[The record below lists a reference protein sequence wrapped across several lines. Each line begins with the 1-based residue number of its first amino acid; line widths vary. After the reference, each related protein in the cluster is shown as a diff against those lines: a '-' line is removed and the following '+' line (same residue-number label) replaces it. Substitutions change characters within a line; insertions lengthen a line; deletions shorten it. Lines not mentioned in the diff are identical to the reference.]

1 MNVAI
6 VDYGVGNIKSIQHS
20 LDRIGVNHTYTMD
33 KEEII
38 SAEKVVFPG
47 VGDASYAM
55 KQLKNQNL
63 DKLIPNLKQPFLG
76 ICLGM
81 QLMCNYSEEG
91 DTSCLGIINTSVKK
105 FNSNNN
111 KIPQIG
117 WNNIKNLKTNL
128 FKGINENE
136 FMYFV
141 HTYFVPK
148 STYTI
153 SESSYGLNYSSAI
166 NKDNFYGTQFHPE
179 KSGLIGEKII
189 KNFISEL

>member
-20 LDRIGVNHTYTMD
+20 LDRIGVNHVYTMNP
-33 KEEII
+33 EII
-38 SAEKVVFPG
+38 FSAEKVIFPG

-55 KQLKNQNL
+55 KKLKNNNL
-63 DKLIPNLKQPFLG
+63 DKLIPNLKQPLLG

-81 QLMCNYSEEG
+81 QLMCTYSEEG
-91 DTSCLGIINTSVKK
+91 DTSCLGIIDAEVKK
-105 FNSNNN
+105 FNSKKN

-117 WNNIKNLKTNL
+117 WNNSKNLKTNL
-128 FKGINENE
+128 FKGIYENE
-136 FMYFV
+136 FMYMV
-141 HTYFVPK
+141 HTYYVPK
-148 STYTI
+148 SRFTI
-153 SESSYGLNYSSAI
+153 SESIYGLTYSSAI

-189 KNFISEL
+189 KNFINEL

>member
-91 DTSCLGIINTSVKK
+91 DTSCLGIINTRVKK

-128 FKGINENE
+128 FKGITENE

-189 KNFISEL
+189 KNFVSEL

>member
-1 MNVAI
+1 
-6 VDYGVGNIKSIQHS
+6 
-20 LDRIGVNHTYTMD
+20 
-33 KEEII
+33 
-38 SAEKVVFPG
+38 
-47 VGDASYAM
+47 M

-63 DKLIPNLKQPFLG
+63 DRLIPNLKQPFLG

-91 DTSCLGIINTSVKK
+91 DTSCLGIINTRVKK

-128 FKGINENE
+128 FKGITENE

-166 NKDNFYGTQFHPE
+166 NKDNFYGTQFHAE
-179 KSGLIGEKII
+179 MSGLIGEKII
-189 KNFISEL
+189 KNFICEL

>member
-20 LDRIGVNHTYTMD
+20 LDRIGVNHLYTMVPE
-33 KEEII
+33 KII

-63 DKLIPNLKQPFLG
+63 DRLIPNLKQPFLG

-91 DTSCLGIINTSVKK
+91 DTSCLGIINTRVKK

-128 FKGINENE
+128 FKGITENE

>member
-20 LDRIGVNHTYTMD
+20 LDRIGVNHIYTMAQ
-33 KEEII
+33 EEII
-38 SAEKVVFPG
+38 SAEKVIFPG

-55 KQLKNQNL
+55 RQLKNQNL

-81 QLMCNYSEEG
+81 QLMCNSSEEG
-91 DTSCLGIINTSVKK
+91 DTSCLGIINSSVKK

-128 FKGINENE
+128 FKGVNENE

-141 HTYFVPK
+141 HTYYVPK

-153 SESSYGLNYSSAI
+153 SESSYGLTYSSAI

>member
-20 LDRIGVNHTYTMD
+20 LDRIGVNHIYTMVPE
-33 KEEII
+33 KII
-38 SAEKVVFPG
+38 SAEKVIFPG

-91 DTSCLGIINTSVKK
+91 DTSCLGIINTRVKK

-128 FKGINENE
+128 FKGITENE

>member
-55 KQLKNQNL
+55 KQLKKQNL

-117 WNNIKNLKTNL
+117 WNNIKNLKTDL
-128 FKGINENE
+128 FKGITENE

-189 KNFISEL
+189 KNFISQL

>member
-20 LDRIGVNHTYTMD
+20 LDRIGVNHVYTMD
-33 KEEII
+33 PEII
-38 SAEKVVFPG
+38 FSAEKVIFPG

-55 KQLKNQNL
+55 KKLKNNNL
-63 DKLIPNLKQPFLG
+63 DKLIPNLKQPLLG

-81 QLMCNYSEEG
+81 QLMCTYSEEG
-91 DTSCLGIINTSVKK
+91 DTSCLGIIDADVKK
-105 FNSNNN
+105 FNSNKN

-128 FKGINENE
+128 FKGVYENE
-136 FMYFV
+136 FMYMV
-141 HTYFVPK
+141 HTYYVPK
-148 STYTI
+148 SRFTI
-153 SESSYGLNYSSAI
+153 SESLYGLTYSSAI

>member
-20 LDRIGVNHTYTMD
+20 LDRIGVNHTYTKD

-38 SAEKVVFPG
+38 SAEKVIFPG

-55 KQLKNQNL
+55 KQLKKQNL

-128 FKGINENE
+128 FKGITENE

-189 KNFISEL
+189 KNFISEI

>member
-1 MNVAI
+1 MVPE
-6 VDYGVGNIKSIQHS
+6 K
-20 LDRIGVNHTYTMD
+20 
-33 KEEII
+33 II
-38 SAEKVVFPG
+38 SAEKVIFPG

-63 DKLIPNLKQPFLG
+63 DKLIPNLKQPLLG

-81 QLMCNYSEEG
+81 QLMCTHSEEG
-91 DTSCLGIINTSVKK
+91 DTSCLGIINTTVKK
-105 FNSNNN
+105 FNSDNN

-128 FKGINENE
+128 FKGVNENE
-136 FMYFV
+136 FMYMV
-141 HTYFVPK
+141 HTYYVPK
-148 STYTI
+148 LPYTI
-153 SESSYGLNYSSAI
+153 SESLYDLTYSSAI

>member
-33 KEEII
+33 KEKII

-55 KQLKNQNL
+55 KQLKKQNL

-111 KIPQIG
+111 KIPLIG

-128 FKGINENE
+128 FKGIAENE

-189 KNFISEL
+189 KNFISQL

>member
-20 LDRIGVNHTYTMD
+20 LDRIGVNHVYTMNP
-33 KEEII
+33 EII
-38 SAEKVVFPG
+38 FSAEKVIFPG

-55 KQLKNQNL
+55 KKLKNNNL
-63 DKLIPNLKQPFLG
+63 DKLIPNLKQPLLG

-81 QLMCNYSEEG
+81 QLMCTYSEEG
-91 DTSCLGIINTSVKK
+91 DTSCLGIIDAEVKK
-105 FNSNNN
+105 FNSKKN

-128 FKGINENE
+128 FKGIYENE
-136 FMYFV
+136 FMYMV
-141 HTYFVPK
+141 HTYYVPK
-148 STYTI
+148 SRFTI
-153 SESSYGLNYSSAI
+153 SESIYGLTYSSAI

-189 KNFISEL
+189 KNFINEL

>member
-20 LDRIGVNHTYTMD
+20 LDRIGVNHIYTMVPE
-33 KEEII
+33 KII
-38 SAEKVVFPG
+38 SAEKVIFPG

-81 QLMCNYSEEG
+81 QLMCNYSDEG
-91 DTSCLGIINTSVKK
+91 DTSCLGIINTKVKK

-128 FKGINENE
+128 FKGITENE

>member
-20 LDRIGVNHTYTMD
+20 LDRIGVNHKYTKD

-91 DTSCLGIINTSVKK
+91 DTSCLGIINTRVKK

-128 FKGINENE
+128 FKGITENE

-153 SESSYGLNYSSAI
+153 SESLYGLNYSSAI

>member
-20 LDRIGVNHTYTMD
+20 LDRIGVNHIYTTAQ
-33 KEEII
+33 EEII
-38 SAEKVVFPG
+38 SAEKVIFPG

-91 DTSCLGIINTSVKK
+91 DTSCLGIINTRVKK

-128 FKGINENE
+128 FKGITENE

>member
-20 LDRIGVNHTYTMD
+20 LDRIGVNHIYTMVPE
-33 KEEII
+33 KII
-38 SAEKVVFPG
+38 SAEKVIFPG

-63 DKLIPNLKQPFLG
+63 DKLIPNLKQPLLG

-81 QLMCNYSEEG
+81 QLMCTYSEEG
-91 DTSCLGIINTSVKK
+91 DTSCLGIINTTVKK
-105 FNSNNN
+105 FNSDNN

-136 FMYFV
+136 FMYMV
-141 HTYFVPK
+141 HTYYVPK
-148 STYTI
+148 SQYTI
-153 SESSYGLNYSSAI
+153 SESLYDLTYYSAI

>member
-33 KEEII
+33 KEKII

-91 DTSCLGIINTSVKK
+91 DTSCLGIINTRVKK

-128 FKGINENE
+128 FKGITENE

-189 KNFISEL
+189 KNFVSEL

>member
-55 KQLKNQNL
+55 KQLKKQNL

-128 FKGINENE
+128 FKGIAENE

-189 KNFISEL
+189 KNFISQL

>member
-55 KQLKNQNL
+55 KQLKKQNL

-117 WNNIKNLKTNL
+117 WNNIKNLKTDL
-128 FKGINENE
+128 FKGITENE

>member
-33 KEEII
+33 KEKII

-117 WNNIKNLKTNL
+117 WNNIKNLKTDL
-128 FKGINENE
+128 FKGITENE

-189 KNFISEL
+189 KNFISQL

>member
-33 KEEII
+33 KEKII

-117 WNNIKNLKTNL
+117 WNNIKNLKTDL
-128 FKGINENE
+128 FKGITENE

-189 KNFISEL
+189 KNFICEL

>member
-20 LDRIGVNHTYTMD
+20 LDRIGVNHKYTKD

-91 DTSCLGIINTSVKK
+91 DTSCLGIINTRVKK

-128 FKGINENE
+128 FKGITENE

>member
-20 LDRIGVNHTYTMD
+20 LDRIGVNHTYTKD

-55 KQLKNQNL
+55 KQLKKQNL

-128 FKGINENE
+128 FKGITENE

>member
-20 LDRIGVNHTYTMD
+20 LDRIGVNHIYTMVPE
-33 KEEII
+33 KII
-38 SAEKVVFPG
+38 SAEKVIFPG

-91 DTSCLGIINTSVKK
+91 DTSCLGIINTRAKK

-128 FKGINENE
+128 FKGITENE

>member
-20 LDRIGVNHTYTMD
+20 LDRIGVNYIYTMSQ
-33 KEEII
+33 EEII
-38 SAEKVVFPG
+38 SAEKVIFPG

-55 KQLKNQNL
+55 RQLKNQNL

-91 DTSCLGIINTSVKK
+91 DTSCLGIINSSVKK

-153 SESSYGLNYSSAI
+153 SESSYALTYSSAI